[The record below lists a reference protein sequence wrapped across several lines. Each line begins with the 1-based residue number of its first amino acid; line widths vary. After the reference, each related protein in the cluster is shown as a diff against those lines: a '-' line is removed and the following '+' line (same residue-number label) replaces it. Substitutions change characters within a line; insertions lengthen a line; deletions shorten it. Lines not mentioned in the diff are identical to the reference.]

1 MIASSSREEAR
12 MSRLLNN
19 TRRAMSDYFAGFEER
34 AGRTHEPD
42 TPDQARGGAACG
54 LCFAA
59 LVAALG
65 YVGTAASAA
74 GASPF

>member
-1 MIASSSREEAR
+1 
-12 MSRLLNN
+12 MSRLLN
-19 TRRAMSDYFAGFEER
+19 TAQRALGDFFAGYEER

-59 LVAALG
+59 FVAALS
-65 YVGTAASAA
+65 YLGTAASAA
-74 GASPF
+74 VASPF